1 MNLYRAIVKADNRL
15 PENLS
20 QKILPNAR
28 WLTAAPIAAAL
39 VAVLRHYGP
48 FWRQSGAQSRTF
60 GGVFI
65 AGGIVPRFLEFF
77 KPLVS
82 APHLKIKGALRNM
95 SMNSGIS
102 HRP

>member
-15 PENLS
+15 PENLN

-28 WLTAAPIAAAL
+28 WLTAAPIAAARF
-39 VAVLRHYGP
+39 AVLRHYGP
-48 FWRQSGAQSRTF
+48 FWRQSGAQSRDF

-77 KPLVS
+77 KALVS

-95 SMNSGIS
+95 SMISGIS